1 MQLITFNWAESRGSW
16 GHQPYSSHLS
26 TFNSFEVDIL
36 AEKAF
41 FYLVVFALLGLM
53 GLSGVLGL
61 ISVMGPKRPKMTER
75 PKRPMRPVRP

>member
-41 FYLVVFALLGLM
+41 FYLVVFALLGL
-53 GLSGVLGL
+53 SGVLGL
-61 ISVMGPKRPKMTER
+61 ISVMGPKRPKMPER
-75 PKRPMRPVRP
+75 PKRPKRPVRP

>member
-16 GHQPYSSHLS
+16 GHQLYSSHLS

-41 FYLVVFALLGLM
+41 FYLVVFALLGL
-53 GLSGVLGL
+53 SGVLGL
-61 ISVMGPKRPKMTER
+61 IGVMGPKRPKMPETPKR
-75 PKRPMRPVRP
+75 PKRPVRP